1 MHQSVPTIHLNGTS
15 RERLFEPLIEALN
28 ALRTA
33 TEKVAATAP
42 NGRDYYPQGE
52 GAIDDALRQHRRRM
66 QDLEAIQRELTEIAE
81 AVDDGGHKMA

>member
-1 MHQSVPTIHLNGTS
+1 MRQPTPTIHLNGTS
-15 RERLFEPLIEALN
+15 RDELIRQYCDAAEAVRAAIQAVRN
-28 ALRTA
+28 AQ
-33 TEKVAATAP
+33 P

-81 AVDDGGHKMA
+81 AIAD